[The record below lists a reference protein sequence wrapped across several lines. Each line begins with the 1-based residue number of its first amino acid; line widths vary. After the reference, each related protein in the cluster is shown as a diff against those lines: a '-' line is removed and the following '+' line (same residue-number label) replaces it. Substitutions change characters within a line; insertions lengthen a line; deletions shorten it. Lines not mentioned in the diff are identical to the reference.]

1 MSTAGPPSLPP
12 SATDLGPGADEL
24 DSTHET
30 RPLPLADL
38 PEAAQRVQPHA
49 LPTIGQIGRY
59 DLKYVIGEGGLGTV
73 YAAYDPV
80 LSRLIAIKTLHVDL
94 PQEDLSAFNAMFLNE
109 ARAVA
114 GLSHPHLVTVHD
126 AGVSEHGAYIAMAL
140 LKGKDLRQL
149 LAMGWRPTPAQAA
162 LIVRR
167 LADAL
172 AYAHHKG
179 VIHRDIKPAN
189 VFMTGRTQPCL
200 LDFGIARIRQAER
213 LGPKDAPESQLQ
225 EIVGGSPYY
234 MSPEQ
239 LRREPV
245 DARVDV
251 YALGVL
257 LYELLAGKRPFS
269 GDSLEAI
276 TESVLRSE
284 VPPVHEVNSAV
295 PPSLSDIVSRAMHR
309 DPAQRIRSARRLAQ
323 ALRAWLV
330 TQDDA
335 RRGASAVPAPAPAR
349 EARVRKGLGW
359 LAGIGWAMA
368 LGGAGWAWLGQ
379 RPDAGT
385 AEVAELVAPAS
396 GVTASDAG
404 TGAPAGAR
412 DAAEATGPVET
423 VEAAGSEAASAQ
435 AAEGAEPTAPAATP
449 ATVELAVSPWGE
461 IWVNG
466 AFQGV
471 TPPLTQL
478 SLPPGQHELVIRNGE
493 SPDHRVALTVRAGQ
507 TLRVQH
513 RF

>member
-1 MSTAGPPSLPP
+1 MT
-12 SATDLGPGADEL
+12 L
-24 DSTHET
+24 DTQ
-30 RPLPLADL
+30 PLPLAEL
-38 PEAAQRVQPHA
+38 PESGPRAAPKD

-94 PQEDLSAFNAMFLNE
+94 PQADLPAFNAMFLNE

-114 GLSHPHLVTVHD
+114 GLSHPHIVTVHD

-149 LAMGWRPTPAQAA
+149 LAMGWRPTPSQAA

-179 VIHRDIKPAN
+179 VVHRDIKPAN
-189 VFMTGRTQPCL
+189 VFMTGRTQPCI
-200 LDFGIARIRQAER
+200 LDFGIARIRQAEG
-213 LGPKDAPESQLQ
+213 LGARDDPESRLQ
-225 EIVGGSPYY
+225 EVVGGSPYY
-234 MSPEQ
+234 MAPEQ
-239 LRREPV
+239 VRREQV

-257 LYELLAGKRPFS
+257 LYELLAGKRAFS

-276 TESVLRSE
+276 ADAVLRSE
-284 VPPVHEVNSAV
+284 VPPVHQLNVAV
-295 PPSLSDIVSRAMHR
+295 PPSLSDIVTRAMHR

-323 ALRAWLV
+323 ELRAWLV

-335 RRGASAVPAPAPAR
+335 RRAATAPAEVPAR
-349 EARVRKGLGW
+349 EARMRRSLSW
-359 LAGIGWAMA
+359 LAGAGWAMA
-368 LGGAGWAWLGQ
+368 LGGVLWAWLGQ
-379 RPDAGT
+379 RPDVPLAD
-385 AEVAELVAPAS
+385 VASPAAA
-396 GVTASDAG
+396 AS
-404 TGAPAGAR
+404 PAGALPASLPS
-412 DAAEATGPVET
+412 AASAP
-423 VEAAGSEAASAQ
+423 AAAVVAGAASEEIEAASDEAQ
-435 AAEGAEPTAPAATP
+435 DAPATGAGE
-449 ATVELAVSPWGE
+449 VSLAVSPWGE

-466 AFQGV
+466 SFRGV

-478 SLPPGQHELVIRNGE
+478 SLPAGQHELVVRNGE
-493 SPDHRVALTVRAGQ
+493 SPDHRVTLTVRAGE